1 MLEGEED
8 ELHGFFQAHDE
19 PGHFGFGDGQ
29 GLAVFD
35 LLDEQG
41 DHGASGAHDVPIAGA
56 ADQGLLR
63 INGS

>member
-1 MLEGEED
+1 MYKR
-8 ELHGFFQAHDE
+8 Q
-19 PGHFGFGDGQ
+19 HFGFGDGQ